1 MRNRL
6 SPIQSDPTYREAVKA
21 NYDHKSI
28 QLRRGTSSEWAD
40 FGEKCFPLAGEMC
53 VEFHQK
59 PDGSRDGRVSVKIG
73 NGQDPWNN
81 LPYLITDSDHP
92 AFDLTEEDIEAIKN
106 GVGAGLVISETE
118 PTENLKEGL
127 MWLHGITGDLYVL
140 DFDTADNVVWFEF
153 PATGISAD
161 GTLIPYGATGRA
173 GPVYT
178 DQVLLRVPEKAAL
191 TQKDANEYIYERLES
206 LEAGGSLETIDGG
219 TYTRSR
225 R

>member
-6 SPIQSDPTYREAVKA
+6 SPKAIDPTYRETIKA

-28 QLRRGTSSEWAD
+28 QLRRGNTSEWDD
-40 FGEKCFPLAGEMC
+40 FGAKCFPLAGEMC

-73 NGQDPWNN
+73 NGVDAWDD

-92 AFDLTEEDIEAIKN
+92 AFDLTEEDIIAIKQ
-106 GVGAGLVISETE
+106 GSAGLVISQD
-118 PTENLKEGL
+118 PPVSDKEGL
-127 MWLHGITGDLYVL
+127 MWLNSITGDLNVL
-140 DFDTADNVVWFEF
+140 SFDDEDNRVWFEF

-161 GTLIPYGATGRA
+161 GALIPYAGKTA

-178 DQVLLRVPEKAAL
+178 DEVYLRVPEKSAL
-191 TQKDANEYIYERLES
+191 TQRDANHYIYERLEN
-206 LEAGGSLETIDGG
+206 LESGGTLDTIDGG
-219 TYTRSR
+219 IYPRRSL
-225 R
+225 